1 MNVNELKQ
9 FHWDSIPNEFVIVDV
24 ETSGLN
30 EFNDRILEIGAVHF
44 VKADYLAS
52 GEVTTFQVFIKQDKP
67 IPSEATAINN
77 ITDEMVADGDD
88 EHQAL
93 SKFFDFVGKKRLFA
107 YNAKFDKGF
116 IEQAIKRT
124 GYQLQRPTF
133 TITDIYALAKKYVHH
148 LPNRK
153 LETVARSSG
162 YKLEGAHRAVNDCA
176 MALHVFIYLKN
187 VEYAIKKDAA
197 ASANLTIKEFEKF
210 NEESN
215 KNLDDEPEIATAKSS
230 KSLTTYYEY
239 PSKSQNES
247 VNITPTKQEKENPI
261 AAIIAVVL
269 SLICLLLL
277 IRNNSVASCV
287 TKVQSPTLAQSQ
299 GRYSKEQVTK
309 YEKDMNTFVNAVRMC
324 VK

>member
-1 MNVNELKQ
+1 MNISELKQ

-24 ETSGLN
+24 ETTGLD
-30 EFNDRILEIGAVHF
+30 EFSDRILEIGAVHF
-44 VKADYLAS
+44 VKSDYLTS

-77 ITDEMVADGDD
+77 ITNEMVADGDT
-88 EHQAL
+88 EHEAL

-107 YNAKFDKGF
+107 YYAKFDKGF
-116 IEQAIKRT
+116 IEQAIKRSE
-124 GYQLQRPTF
+124 YQLQRSTF
-133 TITDIYALAKKYVHH
+133 AITDIYALAKKYVHH

-153 LETVARSSG
+153 LETIARSSG

-215 KNLDDEPEIATAKSS
+215 SRIDDELKTSAVIPS
-230 KSLTTYYEY
+230 KPLTTYYDY
-239 PSKSQNES
+239 PSTHQSDSTNDSIKKNE
-247 VNITPTKQEKENPI
+247 VKLPI
-261 AAIIAVVL
+261 AAIVAVFFGF
-269 SLICLLLL
+269 ICLFLV
-277 IRNNSVASCV
+277 S
-287 TKVQSPTLAQSQ
+287 KQSSIVNCINKAQIPTLSQSQ
-299 GRYSKEQVTK
+299 GRFNKEQVNK
-309 YEKDMNTFVNAVRMC
+309 YEKDTNAFVSTVQLC
-324 VK
+324 IH

>member
-1 MNVNELKQ
+1 MDVSELKQ

-30 EFNDRILEIGAVHF
+30 EFSDRILEIGAVHF
-44 VKADYLAS
+44 VKSDYLTT

-88 EHQAL
+88 EHEAL

-116 IEQAIKRT
+116 IEQAIKRS
-124 GYQLQRPTF
+124 GYQLKRPTF
-133 TITDIYALAKKYVHH
+133 TIADIYALAKKYVHH

-162 YKLEGAHRAVNDCA
+162 YKLEGSHRAVNDCA

-215 KNLDDEPEIATAKSS
+215 SHLDIEHKIEAAKTT
-230 KSLTTYYEY
+230 KSHTTYYDY
-239 PSKSQNES
+239 PSTSQSES
-247 VNITPTKQEKENPI
+247 VNTTPTKAEKDNPI
-261 AAIIAVVL
+261 AAIIAVFL
-269 SLICLLLL
+269 ALICLLLL
-277 IRNNSVASCV
+277 IRNNSITTCV
-287 TKVQSPTLAQSQ
+287 TKVQSPMLAQSQ
-299 GRYSKEQVTK
+299 VRYSKEQVTK
-309 YEKDMNTFVNAVRMC
+309 YEKDTNSFVNAVRMC
-324 VK
+324 VH

>member
-1 MNVNELKQ
+1 MDVSELKQ

-44 VKADYLAS
+44 VKSDYLTS

-116 IEQAIKRT
+116 IEQAIKRS

-215 KNLDDEPEIATAKSS
+215 SRLDEKSS
-230 KSLTTYYEY
+230 VNSEAVPSHTTYYDY
-239 PSKSQNES
+239 PSTQQNDSASVAENKNDES
-247 VNITPTKQEKENPI
+247 LPITVI
-261 AAIIAVVL
+261 VAAF
-269 SLICLLLL
+269 LLLACL
-277 IRNNSVASCV
+277 FLLNKNASMTNCIN
-287 TKVQSPTLAQSQ
+287 KVEKPTLSQSQ
-299 GRYSKEQVTK
+299 GRYSKEQVNK
-309 YEKDMNTFVNAVRMC
+309 YEKDTKNFIDSVHLC
-324 VK
+324 IH